1 MAIFITYYKFIMVN
15 SNHFGGYY
23 LGISLSRVN
32 CNKLKGDT
40 GMKKLNRFRMNM
52 GNNAYLNVETFRDY
66 SKGRIMGLYNKLYYR
81 TKSYI
86 AVKEILARDYGIF
99 IRGE

>member
-1 MAIFITYYKFIMVN
+1 
-15 SNHFGGYY
+15 
-23 LGISLSRVN
+23 
-32 CNKLKGDT
+32 
-40 GMKKLNRFRMNM
+40 MNM